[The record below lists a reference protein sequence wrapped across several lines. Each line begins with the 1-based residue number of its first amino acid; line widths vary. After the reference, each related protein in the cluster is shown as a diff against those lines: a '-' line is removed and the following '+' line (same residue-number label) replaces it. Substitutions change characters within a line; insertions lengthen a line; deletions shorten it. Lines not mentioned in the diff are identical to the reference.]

1 MEGIHFYTDN
11 LHMKLRS
18 DLVLRTIG
26 SDHLI
31 VDPSQDMVDLS
42 TVYTL
47 NSTAAWLWEQLKG
60 KEFDTTAIVEL
71 LCDNYEV
78 DEEQAQSDAK
88 VLLADFEKQGLLEK

>member
-1 MEGIHFYTDN
+1 
-11 LHMKLRS
+11 MKLRS

-47 NSTAAWLWEQLKG
+47 NITAAWLWEQLKG
-60 KEFDTTAIVEL
+60 KEFNIDSIVEL
-71 LCDNYEV
+71 LCENYDV
-78 DEEQAQSDAK
+78 DMDQAKSDAEI
-88 VLLADFEKQGLLEK
+88 LLQDFQKQGLLEK

>member
-1 MEGIHFYTDN
+1 
-11 LHMKLRS
+11 MKLRS

-47 NSTAAWLWEQLKG
+47 NSSAAWLWEQLKEED
-60 KEFDTTAIVEL
+60 EFDLARVVEL
-71 LCDNYEV
+71 LCEHYDV
-78 DEEQAQSDAK
+78 TPEQAQSDAA
-88 VLLADFEKQGLLEK
+88 VLLQDFEKQGLLAR

>member
-1 MEGIHFYTDN
+1 
-11 LHMKLRS
+11 MKLRS

-47 NSTAAWLWEQLKG
+47 NSSAAWLWEQLKG
-60 KEFDTTAIVEL
+60 KDFTIDTIVDL
-71 LCDNYEV
+71 LCENYDV
-78 DEEQAQSDAK
+78 DIEQAKSDAEI
-88 VLLADFEKQGLLEK
+88 LLQDFQKQGLLEK

>member
-1 MEGIHFYTDN
+1 
-11 LHMKLRS
+11 MKLRS

-47 NSTAAWLWEQLKG
+47 NSSAAWLWEQLKG
-60 KEFDTTAIVEL
+60 KEFTIDTIVDL
-71 LCDNYEV
+71 LCENYDV
-78 DEEQAQSDAK
+78 DIEQAKSDAAI
-88 VLLADFEKQGLLEK
+88 LLEDFQKQGLLEE

>member
-1 MEGIHFYTDN
+1 
-11 LHMKLRS
+11 MKLRS

-47 NSTAAWLWEQLKG
+47 NSSAAWLWEQLKEEE
-60 KEFDTTAIVEL
+60 EFDLARVVEL
-71 LCDNYEV
+71 LCEQYDV
-78 DEEQAQSDAK
+78 TPEQAQSDAA
-88 VLLADFEKQGLLEK
+88 VLLQDFEKQGLLAE

>member
-1 MEGIHFYTDN
+1 
-11 LHMKLRS
+11 MKLRS

-31 VDPSQDMVDLS
+31 VDPSQGMVDLS

-60 KEFDTTAIVEL
+60 KEFNIDSIVEL
-71 LCDNYEV
+71 LCENYDV
-78 DEEQAQSDAK
+78 DMDQAKSDAEI
-88 VLLADFEKQGLLEK
+88 LLQDFQKQGLLEK

>member
-1 MEGIHFYTDN
+1 
-11 LHMKLRS
+11 MKLRS

-47 NSTAAWLWEQLKG
+47 NSSAAWLWEQLKG
-60 KEFDTTAIVEL
+60 KEFNSDTVVEL
-71 LCDNYEV
+71 LCENYDV
-78 DEEQAQSDAK
+78 DTEQAKSDAEI
-88 VLLADFEKQGLLEK
+88 LLQDFKKQGLLEK

>member
-1 MEGIHFYTDN
+1 
-11 LHMKLRS
+11 MKLRS

-47 NSTAAWLWEQLKG
+47 NSTAAWLWEELKG
-60 KEFDTTAIVEL
+60 KEFDQSTIVEL
-71 LCDNYEV
+71 LCQNYEV
-78 DEEQAQSDAK
+78 DVEQAQSDTE
-88 VLLADFEKQGLLEK
+88 VLLQDFEKQGLLEK

>member
-1 MEGIHFYTDN
+1 
-11 LHMKLRS
+11 MKLRS

-47 NSTAAWLWEQLKG
+47 NSSAAWLWEQLKG
-60 KEFDTTAIVEL
+60 KEFNIDSIVEL
-71 LCDNYEV
+71 LCENYDV
-78 DEEQAQSDAK
+78 NADQAKSDAEI
-88 VLLADFEKQGLLEK
+88 LLQDFQKQGLLEK

>member
-1 MEGIHFYTDN
+1 
-11 LHMKLRS
+11 MKLRS

-31 VDPSQDMVDLS
+31 VDPSQDRIDLS

-47 NSTAAWLWEQLKG
+47 NSTAAWLWEELKG
-60 KEFDTTAIVEL
+60 REFDHTTIVEL

-78 DEEQAQSDAK
+78 DQEQAQSDAE
-88 VLLADFEKQGLLEK
+88 VLLADFERQGLLEK

>member
-1 MEGIHFYTDN
+1 
-11 LHMKLRS
+11 MKLRS

-47 NSTAAWLWEQLKG
+47 NSSAAWLWEQLKG
-60 KEFDTTAIVEL
+60 KEFTIDTIVDL
-71 LCDNYEV
+71 LCENYDV
-78 DEEQAQSDAK
+78 DIEQAKSDAEI
-88 VLLADFEKQGLLEK
+88 LLQDFQKQGLLEK

>member
-1 MEGIHFYTDN
+1 
-11 LHMKLRS
+11 MKLRS

-31 VDPSQDMVDLS
+31 VDPNQDMVDLS

-60 KEFDTTAIVEL
+60 KEFNIDSIVEL
-71 LCDNYEV
+71 LCENYDV
-78 DEEQAQSDAK
+78 DMDQAKSDAEI
-88 VLLADFEKQGLLEK
+88 LLQDFQKQGLLEK